1 MTWLGIPGLLPLL
14 AWLYLMAFHGG
25 FWRARPRLDDPVS
38 ASPAKLPRVVAV
50 VPARNEADVI
60 AETVQGLLNQV
71 YKGALSIVLVDDHSE
86 DATKE
91 AAERAAQAHPA
102 AERLTILQAASRPA
116 GWVGKLWAL
125 EYGRRSI
132 TNQPDYWW
140 FTDADIH
147 HAPDTLTRLVAE
159 AETHARSQVSLMVR
173 LSCSSGWEKLLIPA
187 FVFFFQKLYPFPWV
201 AADKRGVS
209 AAAGGCVLVRA
220 DDFAAAGGLEAMK
233 DAVIDDCTLAA
244 RLRPV
249 ARKAGRGLFLGL
261 TLRSRSIRPYEGLA
275 DIWQMVAR
283 SAYTQLHY
291 NPLLL
296 AGTVVGMVL
305 LYLLPPLALVT
316 LPLHGNLLAAGAAFV
331 TWLLMAL
338 AWTPTLRLY
347 DLPPWRG
354 LLLPLAGVLYT
365 AMTFDS
371 ARLHWLGKGAAW
383 KGRIGAGKSPAA

>member
-1 MTWLGIPGLLPLL
+1 MSWLAIIGLLPFL
-14 AWLYLMAFHGG
+14 AWLYLLAFHGG

-38 ASPAKLPRVVAV
+38 LADAKLPSVIAV

-60 AETVQGLLNQV
+60 AEAAQGLLDQD
-71 YKGALSIVLVDDHSE
+71 YAGSLRIVLVDDHSE
-86 DATKE
+86 DGTKE
-91 AAERAAQAHPA
+91 TAETTAETHPQGARLTVLRAAA
-102 AERLTILQAASRPA
+102 RPG

-125 EYGRRSI
+125 EFGRSAAGDR
-132 TNQPDYWW
+132 PDYWW

-147 HAPDTLTRLVAE
+147 HAPDTLTRLVAR
-159 AETHARSQVSLMVR
+159 AETRNSSLVSLMVR
-173 LSCSSGWEKLLIPA
+173 LSCRSGWEKLLIPA

-201 AADKRGVS
+201 AEDKRGIS
-209 AAAGGCVLVRA
+209 AAAGGCVLLRA
-220 DDFAAAGGLEAMK
+220 DDFEAAGGLEAMK
-233 DAVIDDCTLAA
+233 GAIIDDCTLAA
-244 RLRPV
+244 LLRPA
-249 ARKAGRGLFLGL
+249 ARKAGRGLYLGL
-261 TLRSRSIRPYEGLA
+261 TLKSRSIRPYEGLA

-283 SAYTQLHY
+283 SAYTQLRY

-296 AGTVVGMVL
+296 LGTLLGMTL
-305 LYLLPPLALVT
+305 LYLLPPLLVLT
-316 LPLHGNLLAAGAAFV
+316 LPLHGDALAAGLSLV

-347 DLPPWRG
+347 DLPVWRG

-371 ARLHWLGKGAAW
+371 ARRHWLGKGAAW